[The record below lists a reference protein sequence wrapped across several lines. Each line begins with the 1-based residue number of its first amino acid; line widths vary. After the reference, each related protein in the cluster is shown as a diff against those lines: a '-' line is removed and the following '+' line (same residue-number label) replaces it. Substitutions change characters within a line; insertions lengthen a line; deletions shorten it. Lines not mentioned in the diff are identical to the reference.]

1 MGRCFREYEFVLP
14 DGSVRYEMV
23 AGLADAMSFK
33 ALFGAASAR
42 PVPLRS
48 PGVAVV
54 GHNSGNVVVSNRM
67 VVIDDAGSC
76 AVPSPLDLDL
86 LTEVIEALEDEL
98 SSNAMVMSPADKA
111 EAIVGL
117 YELALEDAAG
127 DVSGEPGGDDF
138 PKSEGDP
145 S

>member
-14 DGSVRYEMV
+14 DGSVCYEMV
-23 AGLADAMSFK
+23 AGLADAISFK
-33 ALFGAASAR
+33 AMFGAVSAR

-54 GHNSGNVVVSNRM
+54 ANVSGGNVVVSNRM
-67 VVIDDAGSC
+67 VVIDDAGR
-76 AVPSPLDLDL
+76 LDLDL
-86 LTEVIEALEDEL
+86 LAEVIEALEDEL
-98 SSNAMVMSPADKA
+98 SSNAMVLTPADKA

-127 DVSGEPGGDDF
+127 DVPGEPRR
-138 PKSEGDP
+138 
-145 S
+145 

>member
-33 ALFGAASAR
+33 AMFGAVSAR

-54 GHNSGNVVVSNRM
+54 GNISGGNVVVSNRM
-67 VVIDDAGSC
+67 VVIEA
-76 AVPSPLDLDL
+76 LDLDL
-86 LTEVIEALEDEL
+86 LAEVIEALEDEL
-98 SSNAMVMSPADKA
+98 SSNAMVLTPADKA
-111 EAIVGL
+111 EAIAGL

-127 DVSGEPGGDDF
+127 DVPPDADGDA
-138 PKSEGDP
+138 S
-145 S
+145 

>member
-1 MGRCFREYEFVLP
+1 MGRCFRQYEFVLP

-33 ALFGAASAR
+33 ALFGAVSAR

-54 GHNSGNVVVSNRM
+54 GNISGGNVVVSNRM
-67 VVIDDAGSC
+67 VVIDDDGSC

-86 LTEVIEALEDEL
+86 LAEVIEALEDEL
-98 SSNAMVMSPADKA
+98 SSNAMVLTPAQKA
-111 EAIVGL
+111 EAIAGL

-127 DVSGEPGGDDF
+127 DVSPDADGDA
-138 PKSEGDP
+138 S
-145 S
+145 

>member
-14 DGSVRYEMV
+14 DGSVSYEMV

-33 ALFGAASAR
+33 AMFGAVSAR
-42 PVPLRS
+42 PVPLQS

-76 AVPSPLDLDL
+76 AVPPPLDLDL
-86 LTEVIEALEDEL
+86 LTEVIEALEDEI
-98 SSNAMVMSPADKA
+98 SSNAMVMTPAEKA
-111 EAIVGL
+111 EAIAGL

-127 DVSGEPGGDDF
+127 DLPPDADGDA
-138 PKSEGDP
+138 S
-145 S
+145 